1 MQGREAAFNHLGHL
15 DLSQSHNSP
24 KHSDKRSDKREYQSS
39 KVSDSKS
46 IVSRTRSPKPNLAGM
61 KEFHVEVEQIDEEN
75 EVDED
80 DRARLRRSKPS

>member
-1 MQGREAAFNHLGHL
+1 MHGREAAFNHLGHL

-24 KHSDKRSDKREYQSS
+24 KHSDKKDYHSS

-46 IVSRTRSPKPNLAGM
+46 IVSRTKSPKPILAGM

-75 EVDED
+75 EFDED
-80 DRARLRRSKPS
+80 DRARLRQSKPS

>member
-1 MQGREAAFNHLGHL
+1 M

-24 KHSDKRSDKREYQSS
+24 KHSA

-46 IVSRTRSPKPNLAGM
+46 PKNHEKHNLAGM

-75 EVDED
+75 EFDED
-80 DRARLRRSKPS
+80 DRARIRRSKPSQSLSSDDEDADAAGGHVKREI

>member
-1 MQGREAAFNHLGHL
+1 MYGREAAFNHLGHL

-24 KHSDKRSDKREYQSS
+24 KHSDKLASKDYHSS

-46 IVSRTRSPKPNLAGM
+46 IVSRTKSPKPNLAGM
-61 KEFHVEVEQIDEEN
+61 KEFHVDVEQIDEEN
-75 EVDED
+75 EFDED